1 MVGVERSGAKATAK
15 LGAPRIL
22 DAGPGRLSRWKVV
35 DDKAFET
42 IGGYETLMSVPTPTE
57 LRATLVTVIAGASET
72 PTGRWEMLIGP
83 VQVLSLALHPRSNWR
98 VEVSGTD
105 DDRRWIDA
113 AIELVRAEHPY
124 VTGRGDPGL

>member
-1 MVGVERSGAKATAK
+1 
-15 LGAPRIL
+15 
-22 DAGPGRLSRWKVV
+22 
-35 DDKAFET
+35 
-42 IGGYETLMSVPTPTE
+42 MSVPTETE

-72 PTGRWEMLIGP
+72 PPARWETLIGG
-83 VQVLSLALHPRSNWR
+83 VEVLSLAFHPRSNWR

-124 VTGRGDPGL
+124 VTGRVGPSL

>member
-1 MVGVERSGAKATAK
+1 
-15 LGAPRIL
+15 
-22 DAGPGRLSRWKVV
+22 
-35 DDKAFET
+35 
-42 IGGYETLMSVPTPTE
+42 MSVPTPTE

-72 PTGRWEMLIGP
+72 GTSRWETLLGP

-98 VEVSGTD
+98 IEVSGTD

-124 VTGRGDPGL
+124 VAGRGDPGL